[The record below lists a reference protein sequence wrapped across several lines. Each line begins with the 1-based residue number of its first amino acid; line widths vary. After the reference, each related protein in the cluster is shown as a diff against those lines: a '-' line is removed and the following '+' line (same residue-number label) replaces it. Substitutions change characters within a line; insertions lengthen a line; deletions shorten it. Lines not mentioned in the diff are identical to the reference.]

1 MNNIMSLSHGA
12 LSHCDVLIV
21 EDDVVQCQEL
31 AEFIGRAGLSVAVAY
46 GGKSAIREAA
56 RRTPRVALLDY
67 NLPDATGVE
76 LAEKISAIL
85 PGTAII
91 MMSGRI
97 DGVSEQTLEQA
108 GIAVFVNKPLPLA
121 PLRNAIVKLAH
132 SRPSASEHH
141 HRRGW
146 VGTGFG
152 GTR

>member
-1 MNNIMSLSHGA
+1 MNNITSLSHGA
-12 LSHCDVLIV
+12 PSHCDVLIV
-21 EDDVVQCQEL
+21 EDDVTQCQEM

-46 GGKSAIREAA
+46 GGKSALREAV
-56 RRTPRVALLDY
+56 RNNPRVALLDY

-76 LAEKISAIL
+76 LAEKIRAVL

-97 DGVSEQTLEQA
+97 DGVSEKTLEQA

-121 PLRNAIVKLAH
+121 PLRNAIVKLAR
-132 SRPSASEHH
+132 SQPCASEHH